1 MSPVEMTAGGVA
13 AAVVQTAVVVGGSPV
28 LVGVMRQVRARLEG
42 RAGAGIGQPWRDLRK
57 LVGKEAVTPRGTS
70 EVFRLAPLA
79 LVGTTV
85 VVAAIAPFVTT
96 ASPLTP
102 IADLFAVV
110 ALLTLGT
117 VVLAL
122 AGLDTGT
129 AFGGMGG
136 SRETTI
142 IALVE
147 PTLLMAIFALS
158 IRVGSTNLGSIVTS
172 TLDNPGRVISPV
184 SLLAAVALAVAII
197 AETGRLPVD
206 NPSTHLELTMVH
218 EAMVLEYAGPDLA
231 LIELASAMR
240 LTVFLGLLGT
250 LFVPWGTAATTG
262 ALALLVGLLAFVVKV
277 LVLGVAL
284 AVGEV
289 FMAKLRLFRVPEL
302 LAGSF
307 VLALLAVAASFF
319 LV

>member
-1 MSPVEMTAGGVA
+1 MTGPGLFGTVGVILQLLI
-13 AAVVQTAVVVGGSPV
+13 VVTLSPV
-28 LVGVMRQVRARLEG
+28 LTGMMRQIRAVLEG
-42 RAGAGIGQPWRDLRK
+42 RAGPGIGQSWRDLRK
-57 LVGKEAVTPRGTS
+57 LLRKQPVAPRGTS
-70 EVFRLAPLA
+70 EVFRIAPLVMVA
-79 LVGTTV
+79 TCL
-85 VVAAIAPFVTT
+85 VVAAAAPFVTT
-96 ASPLTP
+96 ASLLDP

-117 VVLAL
+117 VALAL

-129 AFGGMGG
+129 AFGGMGA

-147 PTLLMAIFALS
+147 PTLLVAIFALS
-158 IRVGSTNLGSIVTS
+158 VPVGSTNLGAIVTS
-172 TLDNPGRVISPV
+172 SLNDPARVFSPV
-184 SLLAAVALAVAII
+184 SLLAAVALAVVII

-218 EAMVLEYAGPDLA
+218 EAMVLEYSGPDLA
-231 LIELASAMR
+231 MVELAASMR
-240 LTVFLGLLGT
+240 LTVFLGLLAN
-250 LFVPWGTAATTG
+250 LFVPWGIATSAQPLLV
-262 ALALLVGLLAFVVKV
+262 ALAV
-277 LVLGVAL
+277 LVFVMKVALLGGIL

-307 VLALLAVAASFF
+307 VLGLLAVAASFF
-319 LV
+319 LA